1 MSRVAI
7 LIDGEFMK
15 KRLGRTLRRF
25 PTIADFRAERQK
37 ILDAY
42 TASPLQPDSDL
53 YRIFYYTAEPYTGEQ
68 TNPLDGSIMRYGDT
82 SSYRRNRSFIEKLEH
97 ENDVAVRRGEL
108 KFKGWKLR
116 SSIANQL
123 ISPSASSSRTVVASD
138 LQPNFK
144 QKGVDMR
151 IGLDIATLA
160 LKRLVTDV
168 VVVTGDLDMIP
179 ALKLA
184 RREGLRV
191 YLHMMGAGGRPQ
203 LRAHADRVIG

>member
-1 MSRVAI
+1 MPRLAI

-25 PTIADFRAERQK
+25 PTIADFRVERQE

-42 TASPLQPDSDL
+42 AASPLQPDSDL

-68 TNPLDGSIMRYGDT
+68 TNPLNGSVIQYGDT

-116 SSIANQL
+116 SSTTNRL
-123 ISPSASSSRTVVASD
+123 ISPPTSSGTVVASD

-191 YLHMMGAGGRPQ
+191 YLHMMGARGRPQ
-203 LRAHADRVIG
+203 LRAHADQVIG